1 MPCSGSKR
9 HLLSRDDVERE
20 YGISRRWLE
29 LAALSGNG
37 PPMVRLTPRMVRYR
51 RDDLEDWIASKT
63 VASTSDGGA

>member
-29 LAALSGNG
+29 LAALAGNG
-37 PPMVRLTPRMVRYR
+37 PPMVRLTPRLVRYR
-51 RDDLEDWIASKT
+51 RDDLDDWVASKT
-63 VASTSDGGA
+63 VASTSDGGV